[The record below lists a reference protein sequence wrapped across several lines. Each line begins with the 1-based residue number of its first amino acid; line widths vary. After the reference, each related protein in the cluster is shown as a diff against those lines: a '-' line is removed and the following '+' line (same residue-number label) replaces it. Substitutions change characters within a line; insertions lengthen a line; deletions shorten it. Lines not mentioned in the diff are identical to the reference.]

1 VSLRELHALVR
12 ELVPDAGAVSWTG
25 RARTAG
31 PVDTARIAKD
41 LGWTPAV
48 SLEDGVRRLLV
59 AHARAVARA

>member
-48 SLEDGVRRLLV
+48 SLEDGLRRLLV
-59 AHARAVARA
+59 PRPRAVASA